1 MLHLSPQE
9 PSPKTT
15 PMALSV
21 DFAIDEK
28 LQLALT
34 AMKGDAKIRSAI
46 AVIES
51 ERIQLYKDTL
61 AASANIADD
70 MADVR
75 KAISDGKIEACFV
88 VVRVDETSFGQI
100 MLVPEGSKPKTRMI
114 YASSSAHLRKESG
127 LAISTDTH
135 ASSVDEVTAKLFGH
149 DTAESKRELMNEKE
163 KEQESIAKMPVA
175 PAPTAMAGVGCPL
188 SEEATKAVADF
199 NDKKLMAITL
209 AVNPKNIDLD
219 KTIPAEGKLAD
230 VVAAIPDNTPRFI
243 VVWFQEKVFLAYIVP
258 PTAKPK
264 ERMPYASTKAS
275 LLSQLDANK
284 CKVEKRV
291 EIDEAKEMEE
301 SMKEAL
307 EVCDLKD
314 DVKPVA
320 PKAPLGVK
328 GPRMLM

>member
-1 MLHLSPQE
+1 
-9 PSPKTT
+9 
-15 PMALSV
+15 MALSV

-28 LQLALT
+28 LQQALT

-61 AASANIADD
+61 AATTNIADD

-75 KAISDGKIEACFV
+75 KAIVDGKIEACFI
-88 VVRVDETSFGQI
+88 VVRVDDKTFGQI

-127 LAISTDTH
+127 LAISSDTH
-135 ASSVDEVTAKLFGH
+135 ASSVEEITAKLFGH
-149 DTAESKRELMNEKE
+149 DDDESKRELMSEKE
-163 KEQESIAKMPVA
+163 KEQETIAKMPTA

-188 SEEATKAVADF
+188 SEEATKAIADF
-199 NDKKLMAITL
+199 NDKKFMAITL
-209 AVNPKNIDLD
+209 IVNPKNIDLD
-219 KTIPAEGKLAD
+219 KTIPVDAKLED
-230 VVAAIPDNTPRFI
+230 VVAAVPDNTPRFI
-243 VVWFQEKVFLAYIVP
+243 VMMFQEKVFLAYVVP

-291 EIDEAKEMEE
+291 EIDEAKEMGDA
-301 SMKEAL
+301 MKEAL

-320 PKAPLGVK
+320 PKAPVGAK